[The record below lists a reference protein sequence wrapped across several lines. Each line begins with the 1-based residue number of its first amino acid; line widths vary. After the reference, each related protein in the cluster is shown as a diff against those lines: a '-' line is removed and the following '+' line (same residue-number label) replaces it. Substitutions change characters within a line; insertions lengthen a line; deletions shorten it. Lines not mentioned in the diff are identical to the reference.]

1 MIDRIL
7 EFSINNKLVIGL
19 FTVVLIIFGVYS
31 YIHLPVDAV
40 PDITNNQVQV
50 VTTSP
55 SLAPQEVEQ
64 FITFPVEMS
73 MANIQNVTETR
84 SISRFGLS
92 VVTIVFKDKMDIHL
106 ARQLVKEQIDIAAKQ
121 IPEGYGSPEMMPV
134 TSGLGEIYQYVLQP
148 DPGFEDKYDLMELRT
163 IHDWIVKRYL
173 SGIPGIVEISSFG
186 GLLKQYEVS
195 VSPKD
200 LVSLNV
206 TLSEIF
212 EALEKNNQNT
222 GGSYIEK
229 NREAYYIRSEGLI
242 QSVDDINNIMIKLNN
257 GVPVF
262 IGDVAQVKMGSPKRF
277 GAMTKDGKGEVVGG
291 ITLMLKG
298 GNTSEVLDLVQERV
312 AQIQSTLP
320 PGLKI
325 QPYLDRSSLIKKTS
339 DTVTNNLLEGGLI
352 VIFVLILLLG
362 SYRSGLIVASVI
374 PLSMLFAFIMMRI
387 FNVTANLMS
396 LGAVDFG
403 LIIDGAV
410 IIVEGIVYRI
420 HSSLNTAPLSQR
432 QMNNHVLKAS
442 KSVGRSATFGVFII
456 LIVYIPILAFTGIE
470 GKTFA
475 PMAQTVIFALMGAL
489 ILSLTYVPVVS
500 SLFLPK
506 KVSVKVTFADRII
519 NGLNRSHYPILR
531 WALGHKILILSLAV
545 VLFVGS
551 IMSFKNLGGVFIP
564 TLEEGDLAA
573 QMVLPPGSSLTQS
586 IATSTLAEQILME
599 QFPEIISVVSKIGT
613 AEVPT
618 DPMAVEEAD
627 IMIVMK
633 PKEDWTSASN
643 RVDLVEKM
651 KTSLAVIPGAAF
663 EFTQPIQLRFN
674 ELMTGVKSDIAVKIY
689 GENLNVLDEKARE
702 AAAIIEGIEGA
713 GDVRVE
719 QTTGLPQLVVK
730 INRSQLALYGLSVE
744 DVNLAVRTA
753 FAGESAGII
762 FEGEKR
768 FELVLRMQ
776 EEFRNNVSVLENLRI
791 NKPNGD
797 LIQLK
802 QVADVVM
809 QYGPMQISR
818 DDAKRRINIGIN
830 VRNRDVESLVAEI
843 DQQLTD
849 NIKLPPG
856 YYITYGGQ
864 FENLQAAKRTSA
876 VAVPLALI
884 LILIFLYFAFKS
896 VKQALM
902 VFSAIPLAA
911 MGGIWSLWARGM
923 PFSISAGVGFIVL
936 FGIVVLNGIVLISY
950 YNELQADGMHNIYR
964 RVIIGTRRRLRPV
977 FLTASTD
984 ILGFL
989 PMALS
994 SAPGAE
1000 VQKPLATVVIGGLIT
1015 STFLTLVLLPVIY
1028 ALFTQHWSMKKMKR
1042 KLHVIPV
1049 FALLLFALPSGAQ
1062 NGPTEITL
1070 EQALEMGVKQ
1080 NYSLQ
1085 MAAMKIK
1092 AVEASYGEI
1101 MTLDAPEASLQY
1113 GEINSDAKDYYWDIS
1128 QSFSFP
1134 TVYPAKK
1141 KLYNQQISAEEIAY
1155 QIELHYFEKSM
1166 RVLWS
1171 DYSIILQKEVLIH
1184 ALMDDYQSTVSAQ
1197 AAALSEGELNGL
1209 ETDISSFNLSGFRIL
1224 LLQIAKE
1231 KQLVLSEIQTL
1242 IGSSASVIPNVGSPV
1257 IYQLADTSLA
1267 INTPEM
1273 VMWSEMMNSE
1283 TLNRKVLKQEFIPK
1297 LKIGYFSQQI
1307 DGVRGFSGLVGGVT
1321 IPLWWWSSS
1330 SKVKVSKVYQQTMQL
1345 EKEQALFN
1353 ATTRYSYLLAQWN
1366 RLNEE
1371 QKYFA
1376 IQADEK
1382 AKAAYKSA
1390 NSGFEN
1396 GAISAIDY
1404 FQIIEQILNV
1414 QLNYLDI
1421 IQSYNAVVLEL
1432 NFINISL

>member
-1 MIDRIL
+1 MINRIL
-7 EFSINNKLVIGL
+7 EFSMNNKLVIGL

-31 YIHLPVDAV
+31 YVHLPVDAV

-73 MANIQNVTETR
+73 MANIQNVTEIR

-106 ARQLVKEQIDIAAKQ
+106 ARQLVKEQIDIASQQ
-121 IPEGYGSPEMMPV
+121 IPEGYGNPEMMPV
-134 TSGLGEIYQYVLQP
+134 TTGLGEIYQYVLQP

-242 QSVDDINNIMIKLNN
+242 QSIDDINNIVIKSNN

-262 IGDVAQVKMGSPKRF
+262 IGDVAQVKMGAPKRF

-298 GNTSEVLDLVQERV
+298 GNTSEVLARVQERV

-325 QPYLDRSSLIKKTS
+325 EPYLDRSSLIKKTT

-374 PLSMLFAFIMMRI
+374 PLAMLFAFIMMRI

-420 HSSLNTAPLSQR
+420 HSSMNTAPLSQR
-432 QMNNHVLKAS
+432 QMNGHVLKAS
-442 KSVGRSATFGVFII
+442 KSVARSATFGVFII

-475 PMAQTVIFALMGAL
+475 PMAQTVIFALLGAL

-506 KVSVKVTFADRII
+506 KVRVKVTFADKII
-519 NGLNRSHYPILR
+519 NGLNRSHYPVLK
-531 WALGHKILILSLAV
+531 WALSHKILILALAV
-545 VLFVGS
+545 VLFIGS

-586 IATSTLAEQILME
+586 IATSTLAEKILME
-599 QFPEIISVVSKIGT
+599 QFPEVISVVSKIGT

-627 IMIVMK
+627 IMIVMQ
-633 PKEDWTSASN
+633 PKEDWVSAST
-643 RVDLVEKM
+643 RVELVDKM
-651 KTSLAVIPGAAF
+651 KMSLSVIPGAAF

-689 GENLNVLDEKARE
+689 GENLDLLDEKARE
-702 AAAIIEGIEGA
+702 AAAIIENIEGA
-713 GDVRVE
+713 ADVRVE

-730 INRSQLALYGLSVE
+730 IKRGQLALYGLSVE

-776 EEFRNNVSVLENLRI
+776 EEYRNNISVLENLRI
-791 NKPNGD
+791 NKPGGD

-809 QYGPMQISR
+809 EYGPMQISR

-843 DQQLTD
+843 DQKLSD
-849 NIKLPPG
+849 NLSLPPG

-864 FENLQAAKRTSA
+864 FENLQAAKNTSA
-876 VAVPLALI
+876 VAVPVALF

-950 YNELQADGMHNIYR
+950 YNELQAEGMNNIYR

-977 FLTASTD
+977 FLTALTD

-1015 STFLTLVLLPVIY
+1015 STFLTLVLLPAIY
-1028 ALFTQHWSMKKMKR
+1028 ALFTQHWSVKKMKL
-1042 KLHVIPV
+1042 KLGVVPAL
-1049 FALLLFALPSGAQ
+1049 ALLLFALPSSGQ
-1062 NGPTEITL
+1062 DLPTSITFD
-1070 EQALEMGVKQ
+1070 QALQLGAKQ

-1085 MAAMKIK
+1085 MAELKLK
-1092 AVEASYGEI
+1092 AVKASLGEV
-1101 MTLDAPEASLQY
+1101 MSLQAPEASLQY

-1134 TVYPAKK
+1134 TVYPLKK
-1141 KLYNQQISAEEIAY
+1141 KYQNHLVSMEEMAY
-1155 QIELHYFEKSM
+1155 QIELHKFEKTL
-1166 RVLWS
+1166 RILWS
-1171 DYSIILQKEVLIH
+1171 DYSIIIQKEKLID
-1184 ALMDDYQSTVSAQ
+1184 ALMDEYQSAVIAQSSALQ
-1197 AAALSEGELNGL
+1197 EGEINGL
-1209 ETDISSFNLSGFRIL
+1209 DTDITSFSLAGFRIL
-1224 LLQIAKE
+1224 LLQTIKE
-1231 KQLVLSEIQTL
+1231 EKDVLLEIQNL
-1242 IGSSASVIPNVGSPV
+1242 VGLQADVTPQIDAPV
-1257 IYQLADTSLA
+1257 IYQLADTILT
-1267 INTPEM
+1267 IQTPDMLVLDEM
-1273 VMWSEMMNSE
+1273 IKSEI
-1283 TLNRKVLKQEFIPK
+1283 LNRKVVKQGFLPE

-1307 DGVRGFSGLVGGVT
+1307 EGVRGYSGLMAGVT
-1321 IPLWWWSSS
+1321 LPLWWWSSS
-1330 SKVKVSKVYQQTMQL
+1330 SKVNVSKINQETMQL
-1345 EKEQALFN
+1345 EKDYASFYAEKRF
-1353 ATTRYSYLLAQWN
+1353 SYLLSQWN
-1366 RLNEE
+1366 MLNEE
-1371 QKYFA
+1371 RQYFEL
-1376 IQADEK
+1376 QADEK
-1382 AKAAYKSA
+1382 ANAAYKSA
-1390 NSGFEN
+1390 HSGFEN
-1396 GAISAIDY
+1396 GVLSSIDY
-1404 FQIIEQILNV
+1404 FRVIEQILNA
-1414 QLNYLDI
+1414 QLTYLDI